1 MKPNLDPGG
10 KIAKLRYLYTLAPK
24 QSNGGFIWS
33 DLTII
38 HLQI

>member
-10 KIAKLRYLYTLAPK
+10 EIAKLRYFYTLALK

-33 DLTII
+33 DFTII